1 MTRTYTFT
9 NIAPVFVVDDVK
21 KTVEFYVKKLGF
33 RYAEHFDKID
43 NFATVSRDSVEII
56 IIQKK
61 QGRVESNTA
70 RYGNGIDSYI
80 DTDSIE
86 AVDTIYNEYKRA
98 GIEIVKGPRMT
109 DYGSYEFVIR
119 DIDGRNIG
127 IGVIKEK
134 DIFFR
139 KSNYILR

>member
-1 MTRTYTFT
+1 MTKTYTFT
-9 NIAPVFVVDDVK
+9 NIAPVFMVDDVK
-21 KTVEFYVKKLGF
+21 KTVRFYIDMLGF

-56 IIQKK
+56 IIQK
-61 QGRVESNTA
+61 QNGTVESNRL
-70 RYGNGIDSYI
+70 RYGKGIDAYI
-80 DTDSIE
+80 DADTIE
-86 AVDTIYNEYKRA
+86 AVDIIYHEYKSA
-98 GIEIVKGPRMT
+98 GIEIARDPHMT

-139 KSNYILR
+139 ESNYII